1 MSATKRLFEKLVD
14 DAVVYARSTPKRHF
28 RLSPFCAATEA
39 VQRDSEARMT
49 HDTWVHRILPE
60 VEKAIDLDM
69 QKRARTPRSRM
80 SPARK
85 HA

>member
-1 MSATKRLFEKLVD
+1 M
-14 DAVVYARSTPKRHF
+14 
-28 RLSPFCAATEA
+28 EA
-39 VQRDSEARMT
+39 VGADSEARIT
-49 HDTWVHRILPE
+49 HDTWVRRILPE